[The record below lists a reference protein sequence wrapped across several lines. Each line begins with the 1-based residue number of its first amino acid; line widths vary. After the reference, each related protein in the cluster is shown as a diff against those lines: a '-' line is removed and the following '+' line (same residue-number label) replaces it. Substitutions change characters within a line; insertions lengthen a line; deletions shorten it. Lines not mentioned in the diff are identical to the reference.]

1 REINAEDVLKEVDL
15 SISGG
20 LESDDLDNLGLP
32 KIKVIETGST
42 HSIRLILKTEMD
54 KRELV
59 AFLRGLKTPKRATFE
74 IQMEVVRG

>member
-1 REINAEDVLKEVDL
+1 
-15 SISGG
+15 
-20 LESDDLDNLGLP
+20 LP
-32 KIKVIETGST
+32 RIKVIETGSM

-59 AFLRGLKTPKRATFE
+59 AFLRSLKTPKRATFE